1 MKTKKIYIILSLIL
15 PLFLAWCS
23 INSLIPSQDTKD
35 KISWQI
41 VQIQDKVDDAWDQI
55 KDKIDEQ
62 VEKVKTRAYQN
73 KKDNFNLNF
82 LEWREFQENKYW
94 FSTIIFAPDNKDD
107 IKENV
112 WISVQQ
118 LQKYLSVQEYYEET
132 IANLKWK
139 FKDFKETDNKDIEK
153 DWLKWKTITYTYT
166 QWKEKI
172 KTQETF
178 LMSKENKVY
187 VINYTAIEKT
197 FNKFLKWANE
207 IINSFE
213 ITK

>member
-15 PLFLAWCS
+15 PLFLAGCS

-41 VQIQDKVDDAWDQI
+41 VKIQDKVDDAWDQI

-94 FSTIIFAPDNKDD
+94 FSTVIFAPENNDN

-112 WISVQQ
+112 W
-118 LQKYLSVQEYYEET
+118 
-132 IANLKWK
+132 
-139 FKDFKETDNKDIEK
+139 
-153 DWLKWKTITYTYT
+153 
-166 QWKEKI
+166 
-172 KTQETF
+172 
-178 LMSKENKVY
+178 
-187 VINYTAIEKT
+187 
-197 FNKFLKWANE
+197 
-207 IINSFE
+207 
-213 ITK
+213 